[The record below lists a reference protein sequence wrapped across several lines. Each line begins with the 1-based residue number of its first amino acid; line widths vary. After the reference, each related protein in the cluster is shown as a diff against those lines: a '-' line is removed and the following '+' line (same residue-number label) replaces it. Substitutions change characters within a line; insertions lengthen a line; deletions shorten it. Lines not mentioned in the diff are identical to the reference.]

1 MNPQALAWSTCLA
14 GTYMNSEAYMLV
26 HDLIPGWCC
35 LAGNGGP
42 CGTIHDQVEP
52 YMSGALLLMTFA
64 FGTATQANFLWD
76 RLKI

>member
-1 MNPQALAWSTCLA
+1 MNTEGLTWSTSLV

-35 LAGNGGP
+35 LAGGGP

-52 YMSGALLLMTFA
+52 CTMSSALLLMEEIIV
-64 FGTATQANFLWD
+64 Q
-76 RLKI
+76 KPMQE

>member
-1 MNPQALAWSTCLA
+1 MNTEGLTWSTCLV

-42 CGTIHDQVEP
+42 CGIIHDQVEP
-52 YMSGALLLMTFA
+52 YMSGALLLM
-64 FGTATQANFLWD
+64 G
-76 RLKI
+76 